1 MARAIVDA
9 TNAFENDLFEK
20 LKNSFST
27 TDKAQLNSLLLPYKE
42 GLYYLGLANKE
53 INNPSLD

>member
-42 GLYYLGLANKE
+42 GLYYLG
-53 INNPSLD
+53 